1 MNCALS
7 RFFCFFFMATFG
19 MKETHHEAKREKCD
33 LFTSLRV
40 ARGTAVHQIY
50 IYVYIHV
57 FYKNSAYFLQ
67 GVSIV
72 TMIVFCLRECV
83 GLLLFS
89 ASFVFFVSRRFFS
102 PRARLLVSFFSDAS
116 RGAGFS
122 LRRRRRDFL
131 LSFFLAP
138 ARR

>member
-1 MNCALS
+1 VKNVTC
-7 RFFCFFFMATFG
+7 
-19 MKETHHEAKREKCD
+19 

-57 FYKNSAYFLQ
+57 FYKNLAYFLQ

-83 GLLLFS
+83 VVVLLVLFFS
-89 ASFVFFVSRRFFS
+89 SRVVLLAARASFGFIFLRRFARRGFFV
-102 PRARLLVSFFSDAS
+102 AKA
-116 RGAGFS
+116 A
-122 LRRRRRDFL
+122 
-131 LSFFLAP
+131 A
-138 ARR
+138 